1 MREPTDRD
9 VVSELRRWQESGALW
24 RVVSR
29 SRSGATIALCT
40 CDGGEEVSRIT
51 SSDPR
56 LIEFLGD
63 RLSSED

>member
-1 MREPTDRD
+1 MSEHTDRD
-9 VVSELRRWQESGALW
+9 VVSELRRWQDSGALW

-29 SRSGATIALCT
+29 SRSGTTIALCT

-51 SSDPR
+51 SNDPR